1 MKNYK
6 IATIAGDGIGKEVV
20 PEGIKILKEVAKK
33 HQFQIQFDDFDFA
46 SCDYY
51 KKKGKIYDAEVLE
64 SSSIDEN
71 IVIKILIRA
80 GRTIAKPALEVLEMA
95 LDPFTPTQVR
105 VSLMAALAYLIMPF
119 DLFPDFMP
127 LVGYSDDF
135 VALTAVL
142 SIWSRYMTPAIR
154 ERAERKLNKL
164 FPFVK

>member
-1 MKNYK
+1 MN
-6 IATIAGDGIGKEVV
+6 D
-20 PEGIKILKEVAKK
+20 
-33 HQFQIQFDDFDFA
+33 
-46 SCDYY
+46 SYY
-51 KKKGKIYDAEVLE
+51 KDKEKIYDAEVLE
-64 SSSIDEN
+64 SSTLDEN
-71 IVIKILIRA
+71 IIIKILIRA

-142 SIWSRYMTPAIR
+142 SIWSRYMTPSIR
-154 ERAERKLNKL
+154 ARAERKLNKL
-164 FPFVK
+164 FPIIK